1 MGVGSGPR
9 SGLDPSLSGHAKA
22 PLRLRRSPTA
32 HKSGSRAWT
41 VAIPVSI
48 RVSWRLPSLPRPR
61 HSSGD
66 HLHSIINR
74 TLCRQTHL
82 PFSPSS
88 SAPLP
93 RISQPTSCL
102 LVVNKLYPIH
112 PPAAMTIVLAHP
124 SQSTLL
130 TRRAG
135 PAAAKRPSPPC
146 WLAWQRDPQYELED
160 LRTFYHRECTRAET
174 IKRTVATR
182 RKLTRSSTPPYPTYS
197 RRNRPAPAPVDE
209 NVAEDEVK
217 DVPMVEAEKP
227 APTEVAAPT
236 PAPAPLTPSQPER
249 TPGELLLLG
258 MYSSL
263 LESRLQSVERVSKL
277 LSDWQQHKPLST

>member
-1 MGVGSGPR
+1 
-9 SGLDPSLSGHAKA
+9 
-22 PLRLRRSPTA
+22 
-32 HKSGSRAWT
+32 
-41 VAIPVSI
+41 
-48 RVSWRLPSLPRPR
+48 
-61 HSSGD
+61 
-66 HLHSIINR
+66 
-74 TLCRQTHL
+74 
-82 PFSPSS
+82 
-88 SAPLP
+88 
-93 RISQPTSCL
+93 
-102 LVVNKLYPIH
+102 
-112 PPAAMTIVLAHP
+112 MTIVLADP

-174 IKRTVATR
+174 IKRNVATR
-182 RKLTRSSTPPYPTYS
+182 RKLGMRSQTPPYPTHRRS
-197 RRNRPAPAPVDE
+197 RPTPVDE
-209 NVAEDEVK
+209 NVAADQVK
-217 DVPMVEAEKP
+217 DVTMAEAEKP

-236 PAPAPLTPSQPER
+236 PTPAPLTPSQPER
-249 TPGELLLLG
+249 SQGELLLLG